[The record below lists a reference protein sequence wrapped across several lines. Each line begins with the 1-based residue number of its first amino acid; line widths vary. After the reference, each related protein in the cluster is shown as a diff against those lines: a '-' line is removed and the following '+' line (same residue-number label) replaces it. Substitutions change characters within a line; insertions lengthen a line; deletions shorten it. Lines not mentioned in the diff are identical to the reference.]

1 MRGVLREARFVW
13 IMSDRMGDNLAGI
26 EEDVP
31 FDWAGAQR
39 LAAELRAA
47 ATTLDAQIPDR
58 NAYASDALVDWR
70 GVFSQQFGTRMTT
83 CTTDSGRL
91 ATAMELAADQ
101 VDELA
106 RLAREEQD
114 RREAA
119 REWKRQQDNEGFL
132 DKVGDSLFGED
143 DLPPIPPPVEPPTY
157 TAEPHM
163 PPGRE

>member
-1 MRGVLREARFVW
+1 
-13 IMSDRMGDNLAGI
+13 MGDNLAGI

-31 FDWAGAQR
+31 FDWAGAER
-39 LAAELRAA
+39 LASELRAA
-47 ATTLDAQIPDR
+47 ASTLDGQIPDR
-58 NAYASDALVDWR
+58 NSYASDARVDWR
-70 GVFSQQFGTRMTT
+70 GVYSQRFGTRMST
-83 CTTDSGRL
+83 CTTYAGRL
-91 ATAMELAADQ
+91 SAAMELAANQ

-114 RREAA
+114 RRETA

-132 DKVGDSLFGED
+132 ENLGDSIFGED
-143 DLPPIPPPVEPPTY
+143 DLPPISPPVQPPTY